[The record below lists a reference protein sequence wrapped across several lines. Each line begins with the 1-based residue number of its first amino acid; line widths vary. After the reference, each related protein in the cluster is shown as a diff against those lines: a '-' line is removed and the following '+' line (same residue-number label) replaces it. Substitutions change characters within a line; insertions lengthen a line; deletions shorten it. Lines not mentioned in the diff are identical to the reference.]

1 MLDRLKVLEKNVNIL
16 NDFRKKYSLE
26 DLKEKEI
33 EWVLR
38 YGLFESIQIVI
49 DLSCHIVS
57 KYNLGNPSNYGD
69 CIKILQE
76 KKYISSELAQT
87 LQSMVGLR
95 NILVHEY
102 ITVEVEKIYSLLD
115 SISDFK
121 LFAESIEKY
130 LNDE

>member
-1 MLDRLKVLEKNVNIL
+1 MLERLKVLEKNIIVLDN
-16 NDFRKKYSLE
+16 FRNKHSIE
-26 DLKEKEI
+26 DLHEKEI
-33 EWVLR
+33 EWALR

-69 CIKILQE
+69 CIRILHRE
-76 KKYISSELAQT
+76 NYITSQLAQT

-102 ITVEVEKIYSLLD
+102 ISVNEDKLYSLLD
-115 SISDFK
+115 FISDFK
-121 LFAESIEKY
+121 LFAESVEKY
-130 LNDE
+130 LNDD

>member
-1 MLDRLKVLEKNVNIL
+1 
-16 NDFRKKYSLE
+16 
-26 DLKEKEI
+26 
-33 EWVLR
+33 
-38 YGLFESIQIVI
+38 
-49 DLSCHIVS
+49 
-57 KYNLGNPSNYGD
+57 
-69 CIKILQE
+69 
-76 KKYISSELAQT
+76 
-87 LQSMVGLR
+87 MVGLR